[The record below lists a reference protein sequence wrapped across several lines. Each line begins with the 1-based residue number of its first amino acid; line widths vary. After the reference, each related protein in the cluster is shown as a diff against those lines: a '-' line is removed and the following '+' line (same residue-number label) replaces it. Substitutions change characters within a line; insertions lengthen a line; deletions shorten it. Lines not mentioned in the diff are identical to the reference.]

1 MSSSEK
7 SMEASNSVRRDTICP
22 RNGEIA
28 SRMPPRSCRRAARA
42 APSVLA
48 VIRSAS
54 ASAGVRS
61 ILPFRKARRENS
73 PGAAGIA
80 PRAHAAAA
88 AHSTS
93 TGFPCRWISATS
105 SPVKLLGAGKK
116 TTRPES
122 ISSPLPSRTVHRVS
136 ARDGTWEGF
145 TPVMRQ
151 AMGKVS
157 GPERRR
163 METAPEPAG
172 GGGGGDRAAG
182 APPPPPPPSPRFVA
196 RARGRWSSTGSS
208 LGSGEPPGPCLRPGR
223 LFRFG
228 LPVLD
233 QLLSDGKQVVHQPVD
248 RQSRREPPEHEGE
261 DDGQKEHHLLLGR
274 VHPRGRR
281 QLLLE
286 EHRDPHEQGKQAD
299 RDRVPRHRDVPQEL
313 GGGQVVDPEEE
324 RGVPELDRH
333 EEPLVER
340 DEDRDLEEHR
350 EAAAHGVDL
359 VRLVE
364 IHHLLLLPRL
374 VVLVLLLDLGQD
386 GA

>member
-54 ASAGVRS
+54 ASACVRS

-172 GGGGGDRAAG
+172 VAGGTTVG
-182 APPPPPPPSPRFVA
+182 ARPPPPPPPLFAPA
-196 RARGRWSSTGSS
+196 P
-208 LGSGEPPGPCLRPGR
+208 GSGEPPGPCLRPGR

-233 QLLSDGKQVVHQPVD
+233 QLLPDGKQVVHQPVD

-324 RGVPELDRH
+324 RSVPELDRH

-374 VVLVLLLDLGQD
+374 VVLVLLLDLVQD

>member
-28 SRMPPRSCRRAARA
+28 SRMPPRSCRSAARA
-42 APSVLA
+42 APFVLA

-54 ASAGVRS
+54 ASACVRS

-73 PGAAGIA
+73 PGSAGTA
-80 PRAHAAAA
+80 PRAPAAAA
-88 AHSTS
+88 ARATS
-93 TGFPCRWISATS
+93 TGFPGRWISATS

-116 TTRPES
+116 ATRPES

-172 GGGGGDRAAG
+172 VAGGAGGG
-182 APPPPPPPSPRFVA
+182 PPPPPPPPPPLPPR
-196 RARGRWSSTGSS
+196 
-208 LGSGEPPGPCLRPGR
+208 PCLRPGR

-261 DDGQKEHHLLLGR
+261 DDGQKEHHLLMGR

-313 GGGQVVDPEEE
+313 GGGQVVDREEDGSV
-324 RGVPELDRH
+324 RELDRH

-374 VVLVLLLDLGQD
+374 VVLVLLLDLVQD